1 MAWLILVLAGLCE
14 VTWAVALKYAA
25 GFTRLGPSVVAIV
38 VMIASFALL
47 SLALRS
53 LPLGTAYAVWTG
65 IGAIGTAILG
75 IVLFHEPAAA
85 PRLVCIGLI
94 IAGVIGLRLLSP
106 G

>member
-25 GFTRLGPSVVAIV
+25 GFSRPGPSAVAIV
-38 VMIASFALL
+38 VMIASFVLL

-75 IVLFHEPAAA
+75 IVLFHEPAQGM
-85 PRLVCIGLI
+85 RLLCIGLI
-94 IAGVIGLRLLSP
+94 VVGVIGLRVLSP